1 MTLLVP
7 LVAHEVD
14 HDLYRFDWPVGAP
27 KPSTYGDPSDLDL
40 LRARARRLRLLPFDV
55 IPLEDPQ

>member
-14 HDLYRFDWPVGAP
+14 HDLYRFDWPEGSPHA
-27 KPSTYGDPSDLDL
+27 STYGDDSDLEL
-40 LRARARRLRLLPFDV
+40 LRARARKFGTFFDV
-55 IPLEDPQ
+55 IPLEDP